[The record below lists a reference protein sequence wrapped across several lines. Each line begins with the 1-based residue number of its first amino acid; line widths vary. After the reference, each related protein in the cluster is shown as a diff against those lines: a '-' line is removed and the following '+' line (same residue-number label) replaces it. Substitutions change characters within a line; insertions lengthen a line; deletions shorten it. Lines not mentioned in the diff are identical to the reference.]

1 MTGMDAAAAR
11 VLRHRATWADV
22 ALLPE
27 GTRVEILDGE
37 IVFAPAP
44 LPRHQWSLGAL
55 VHRVGGPFGM
65 DGAPGGWWI
74 LAGPDVQLEPHL
86 VVEPDVAGWR
96 RAHVATFPQERPIRD
111 VPAWVCEILSP
122 STRRHDFLRKA
133 NAYLRVGVAHYWL
146 VDPEERTL
154 EARER
159 LVDATGHASWRIAGM
174 WGEGDVVGVAPF
186 DGLLLDVALLFPPP
200 AGG

>member
-1 MTGMDAAAAR
+1 MPALALPASSG
-11 VLRHRATWADV
+11 RATWADV
-22 ALLPE
+22 SGLPE

-44 LPRHQWSLGAL
+44 LPRHQWSQGAL
-55 VHRVGGPFGM
+55 VYRVGGPFGM

-74 LAGPDVQLEPHL
+74 LAGPDVQLDPHL

-96 RAHVATFPQERPIRD
+96 REHVAAFPEERPIRD

-133 NAYLRVGVAHYWL
+133 NAYLRVGVEHYWL
-146 VDPEERTL
+146 VDPEARTL

-159 LVDATGHASWRIAGM
+159 LVDAAGHASWRIAGV
-174 WGEGDVVGVAPF
+174 WGEGDAAGIAPF
-186 DGLLLDVALLFPPP
+186 EGVTLEVATLFPPRP
-200 AGG
+200 NAER